1 METSQSLAVDAGRA
15 DLATQEAQNGG
26 EMTAARRWA
35 AVVLLTL
42 VAILN
47 YIDRF
52 LPSVLAEPIKRDL
65 ALSDTA
71 IGLINGFGFLIIYA
85 VLGIPIAR
93 LADRGRQGV
102 VITACLGLWS
112 TMTMLGGLAQSGW
125 QLALT
130 RMGVAVGEAGSTPAA
145 HAFIARSFPPAR
157 RAAPLAVLTLSAP
170 LATMLALI
178 GGGLVAAALGW
189 RHTFM
194 VMGAASLL
202 IAPLVLLTLGAGRGP
217 AGRKDAAAVAAG
229 RAAYMGLLRKESFA
243 VILVASS
250 LIGIGSY
257 ALTAF
262 GPAFLMR
269 VHGLTVAQV
278 GVEFGV
284 ASGVAGVLAL
294 VLVGVLAD
302 RLSSRDPRW
311 HLWAI
316 AAMVVLFTPCT
327 VAALLVSDGRAA
339 LILLAVGN
347 AFGAAYLAPLVA
359 AIQRL
364 APTEL
369 RASASAIMLFC
380 TAVLGGLGPL
390 VAGMISDA
398 LQPELGPA
406 ALARGLLV
414 APIAWASGGLLYLAA
429 TRRFRAEMVEE

>member
-1 METSQSLAVDAGRA
+1 MVESSQPLALDAAAHESA
-15 DLATQEAQNGG
+15 DSSC

-93 LADRGRQGV
+93 LADRGRQGL
-102 VITACLGLWS
+102 VITTCLGLWS
-112 TMTMLGGLAQSGW
+112 AMTMLGGFAQSGW

-157 RAAPLAVLTLSAP
+157 RAAPLA
-170 LATMLALI
+170 TMLALI
-178 GGGLVAAALGW
+178 GGGLVASALGW
-189 RHTFM
+189 RNTFL

-202 IAPLVLLTLGAGRGP
+202 TAPLVLVTLGAGRGP
-217 AGRKDAAAVAAG
+217 AHAADGGAAAG
-229 RAAYMGLLRKESFA
+229 FGAYRGLLRKQSFA
-243 VILVASS
+243 LILVASS
-250 LIGIGSY
+250 AIGIGSY

-269 VHGLTVAQV
+269 VHGLSVAQV
-278 GVEFGV
+278 GVEFGL
-284 ASGVAGVLAL
+284 ASGVAGALALAL
-294 VLVGVLAD
+294 VGVVAD

-311 HLWAI
+311 HLWAV
-316 AAMVVLFTPCT
+316 AAMVALFTPCT
-327 VAALLVSDGRAA
+327 LAALLVENGRPA
-339 LILLAVGN
+339 LVLLAIGN

-364 APTEL
+364 APVEL

-390 VAGMISDA
+390 IAGMISDA
-398 LQPELGPA
+398 LQPELGAA
-406 ALARGLLV
+406 ALARGMLV
-414 APIAWASGGLLYLAA
+414 APIAWGAGGLLYLAA
-429 TRRFRAEMVEE
+429 TRRFRTEMADE

>member
-1 METSQSLAVDAGRA
+1 MDSSQSLAVDAGRVDVTA
-15 DLATQEAQNGG
+15 DKAQDSR

-42 VAILN
+42 VGILN
-47 YIDRF
+47 YVDRF

-71 IGLINGFGFLIIYA
+71 LGLINGFGFLIIYA

-112 TMTMLGGLAQSGW
+112 AMTMLGGLAQSGW

-189 RHTFM
+189 RNTFLL
-194 VMGAASLL
+194 MGALSLL

-217 AGRKDAAAVAAG
+217 ARGTAAPGAG
-229 RAAYMGLLRKESFA
+229 RSAYLGLLKKQSFA

-250 LIGIGSY
+250 AIGIGSY

-269 VHGLTVAQV
+269 VHGLSVAEV
-278 GVEFGV
+278 GVQFGV

-311 HLWAI
+311 HLWTV
-316 AAMVVLFTPCT
+316 AAMAGLFTPCT
-327 VAALLVSDGRAA
+327 VAALLVADGRAA
-339 LILLAVGN
+339 LVLLALGN
-347 AFGAAYLAPLVA
+347 AFGAAYFAPLVA

-364 APTEL
+364 APAHL

-390 VAGMISDA
+390 IAGMISDA
-398 LQPELGPA
+398 LQPELGAA

-414 APIAWASGGLLYLAA
+414 APVAWATGGLLYLAA
-429 TRRFRAEMVEE
+429 TRRFRTEMVEE